1 MVPREA
7 LRLLFE
13 NNRRSESEVIY
24 DILKSAQQEL
34 KKTRLM
40 YLCNMPYNHFQKY
53 LDILLDKELL
63 AIKDSNPGGYLY
75 YTTEKGNSFLNSMNI
90 VFNLLRD

>member
-7 LRLLFE
+7 LKLLFE

-24 DILKSAQQEL
+24 DILKSAQKET

-40 YLCNMPYNHFQKY
+40 YSSKMPYNHFQKY
-53 LDILLDKELL
+53 LDILIDKELL
-63 AIKDSNPGGYLY
+63 ATKDSNPGGHLY
-75 YTTEKGNSFLNSMNI
+75 YTTDKGNSFLTSMNI
-90 VFNLLRD
+90 VFDLLKD